1 MVSSR
6 WNLGTRWF
14 LPLAISALYF
24 SPMLVTLAPLLC
36 GVQLPARMAPSRAS
50 PVPVLTGGDT
60 SNLLFGKIQRH
71 ATLPGSR
78 LSPNPLAAVDEQG
91 RLSSVLWS
99 QFMMSSVPQQDKA
112 SRSDLGRSPRVAES
126 LLFIDCTK
134 ADGGGGGKLPSLP
147 NPFAMFGEKV
157 VAQAGRLPDAEL
169 LSLAAGRGAMHVY
182 VMVDGTG
189 EGKG

>member
-1 MVSSR
+1 M
-6 WNLGTRWF
+6 
-14 LPLAISALYF
+14 LA
-24 SPMLVTLAPLLC
+24 LATPLLC

-147 NPFAMFGEKV
+147 NPFAMFG
-157 VAQAGRLPDAEL
+157 
-169 LSLAAGRGAMHVY
+169 
-182 VMVDGTG
+182 
-189 EGKG
+189 

>member
-1 MVSSR
+1 MELRDPLV
-6 WNLGTRWF
+6 
-14 LPLAISALYF
+14 LPLLSRRFI
-24 SPMLVTLAPLLC
+24 LAD
-36 GVQLPARMAPSRAS
+36 ARACAAPVRRAAARAAGASRAS

-60 SNLLFGKIQRH
+60 SNLLFGKIPRP
-71 ATLPGSR
+71 ATRPGSR

-112 SRSDLGRSPRVAES
+112 SRSDLDRSPRVAES
-126 LLFIDCTK
+126 LLFIDCTQ

-157 VAQAGRLPDAEL
+157 VAQAGRLPDAEPQPRRARR
-169 LSLAAGRGAMHVY
+169 LARVCHGGRHRRGQ
-182 VMVDGTG
+182 GLG
-189 EGKG
+189 PR